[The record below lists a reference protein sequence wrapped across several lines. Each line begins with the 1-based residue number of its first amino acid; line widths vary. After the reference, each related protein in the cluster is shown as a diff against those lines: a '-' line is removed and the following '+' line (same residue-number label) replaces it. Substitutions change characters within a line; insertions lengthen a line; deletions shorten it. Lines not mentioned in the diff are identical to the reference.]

1 MRTLERTT
9 DGVIIEVTSSEILE
23 KGFDLVWD
31 EIREVFPE
39 NSFVIKKAEEK
50 IDKKIILIYLKKI
63 KKLNQSSDS
72 KK

>member
-31 EIREVFPE
+31 
-39 NSFVIKKAEEK
+39 
-50 IDKKIILIYLKKI
+50 
-63 KKLNQSSDS
+63 
-72 KK
+72 